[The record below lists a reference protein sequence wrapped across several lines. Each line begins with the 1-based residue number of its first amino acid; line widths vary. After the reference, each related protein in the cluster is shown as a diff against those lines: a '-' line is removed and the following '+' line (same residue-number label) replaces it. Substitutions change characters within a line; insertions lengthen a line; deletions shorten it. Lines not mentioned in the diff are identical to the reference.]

1 MDLKTLKD
9 FLGSDWKQTQD
20 CISRMLNSDISLLNT
35 TNAAILEASGKQMR
49 PMLSLLIGR
58 ACMAGKEG
66 FAGTLSHDSWHFAA
80 ACELLHNAT
89 LLHDDVADQS
99 DERRGHPTLYSQ
111 MGASVSVLVGDY
123 WLVKAVDCIL
133 SAEHDNSEVIRI
145 FAKTLSNLAEGEMFQ
160 LQKAWSGDTSEED
173 YFRIIY
179 NKTATLFEVTARC
192 AVIAVGG
199 DRELQEK
206 MADFSKAIGLA
217 FQIRDDIFD
226 YSEGMNIG
234 KPTGADILEKKVTL
248 PLLGAFANAGAR
260 EEARIR
266 KMISNVDLHPE
277 HRDEIVRFV
286 RENGGI
292 EYARKRMDEML
303 DGALKDLDALAPS
316 TEKEYLVALA
326 RYVGDRTI

>member
-9 FLGSDWKQTQD
+9 FLGSDWKQTQN
-20 CISRMLNSDISLLNT
+20 CIGRVLDSDISLLNS

-66 FAGTLSHDSWHFAA
+66 FTGTLSHDSWHYAA

-99 DERRGHPTLYSQ
+99 DQRRGRPTLYSR

-133 SAEHDNSEVIRI
+133 SAEHDNPEVIRI

-206 MADFSKAIGLA
+206 MSHFAKSIGLA
-217 FQIRDDIFD
+217 FQIKDDIFD

-234 KPTGADILEKKVTL
+234 KPTGADILEKKMTL
-248 PLLGAFANAGAR
+248 PLLGAFASVGSR
-260 EEARIR
+260 EEAKIR
-266 KMISNVDLHPE
+266 KMVSNVDAHPE
-277 HRDEIVRFV
+277 NRDEIVRFV
-286 RENGGI
+286 RENGGL
-292 EYARKRMDEML
+292 EYSRKKMEEILDE
-303 DGALKDLDALAPS
+303 ALADLEVLAPS
-316 TEKEYLVALA
+316 MEKEYLVALA
-326 RYVGDRTI
+326 KYVGDRTI